1 MREILKNNGLD
12 DSKIEA
18 ILNEMKEAKI
28 YTSKN
33 ENIDERYSKL
43 KAQKT
48 DLEAQLKDRDNQLKD
63 LSKNNKDN
71 EELLKQ
77 IEQLQ
82 LSNKQ
87 TQSDYESKISKMEFD
102 FALDKSLS
110 SVKAKDNKL
119 LRALLDMDNIKYQE
133 GKLEGLEKQIEAI
146 KSTHGYLFEEEK
158 ITSTGSVGN
167 FGRSAGKVGITKE
180 QFDKMSYSERMEL
193 YTNDR
198 STYDALTSEK

>member
-12 DSKIEA
+12 DSKVEA
-18 ILNEMKEAKI
+18 ILNAMKEAKI

-48 DLEAQLKDRDNQLKD
+48 DLETQLKDRDNQLKD

-87 TQSDYESKISKMEFD
+87 TQSEYESKISKMEFD

-180 QFDKMSYSERMEL
+180 QFSKMNYQERNNLYKENKDLYLEL
-193 YTNDR
+193 
-198 STYDALTSEK
+198 SK

>member
-87 TQSDYESKISKMEFD
+87 TQSEYESKISKMEFD

-158 ITSTGSVGN
+158 MTSTGSVGN
-167 FGRSAGKVGITKE
+167 FGRS
-180 QFDKMSYSERMEL
+180 S
-193 YTNDR
+193 
-198 STYDALTSEK
+198 TSEDDAFLKAFKEN

>member
-48 DLEAQLKDRDNQLKD
+48 DLETQLKDRDNQLKD

-71 EELLKQ
+71 EHTKSNHRTHPQRQ
-77 IEQLQ
+77 IPSRGFAEGRRPEPQGADAVRRSQMCRTDHTGHAPQAEHHGQDAGDHRRGRSGHAGSTGRKPLPQLQ
-82 LSNKQ
+82 RILQRAVQDTRRPECRKPRHRP
-87 TQSDYESKISKMEFD
+87 DAGEI
-102 FALDKSLS
+102 
-110 SVKAKDNKL
+110 
-119 LRALLDMDNIKYQE
+119 LRHHRHA
-133 GKLEGLEKQIEAI
+133 A
-146 KSTHGYLFEEEK
+146 H
-158 ITSTGSVGN
+158 
-167 FGRSAGKVGITKE
+167 
-180 QFDKMSYSERMEL
+180 
-193 YTNDR
+193 DR
-198 STYDALTSEK
+198 TRGT

>member
-18 ILNEMKEAKI
+18 ILNEMKESKI

-63 LSKNNKDN
+63 LSKSNKDN

-133 GKLEGLEKQIEAI
+133 GKLEGLEKQIESI

-180 QFDKMSYSERMEL
+180 QFDKMSYQERNNLYKENKDLYLEL
-193 YTNDR
+193 
-198 STYDALTSEK
+198 SK

>member
-18 ILNEMKEAKI
+18 ILNAMKEAKI

-180 QFDKMSYSERMEL
+180 QFDKMSYQERNNLYKENKDLYLEL
-193 YTNDR
+193 
-198 STYDALTSEK
+198 SK

>member
-63 LSKNNKDN
+63 LSKSNKDN

-133 GKLEGLEKQIEAI
+133 GKLEGLEKQIESI

-180 QFDKMSYSERMEL
+180 QFDKMSYQERNNLYKENKDLYLEL
-193 YTNDR
+193 
-198 STYDALTSEK
+198 SK